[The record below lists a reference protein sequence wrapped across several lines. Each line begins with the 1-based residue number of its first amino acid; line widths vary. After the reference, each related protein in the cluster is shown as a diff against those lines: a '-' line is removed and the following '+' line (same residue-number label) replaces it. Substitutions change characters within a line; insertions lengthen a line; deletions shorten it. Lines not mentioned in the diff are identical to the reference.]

1 MLRSVLTAL
10 LVTSVGAGCASSAS
24 SKVYPRQQAQQAW
37 TVEYGKVTS
46 VDEVTIEGERSYLGR
61 AGGGYVGYEVGRAVV
76 DGSGRG
82 VAGAVGAVAGAVA
95 GDAVEER
102 ATHQPGLQITVDLDE
117 GATVAIVQATD
128 QPFAVGE
135 RVKVLRGQR
144 GAARVTKT

>member
-1 MLRSVLTAL
+1 MYRSVLTAL
-10 LVTSVGAGCASSAS
+10 LSTIIGAGCASSAS
-24 SKVYPRQQAQQAW
+24 SKVYPRYQAQQAW
-37 TVEYGKVTS
+37 TVEYGKIAGLDS
-46 VDEVTIEGERSYLGR
+46 VLIEGERSYLGQ
-61 AGGGYVGYEVGRAVV
+61 AGGGYIGYEVGRAAV

-102 ATHQPGLQITVDLDE
+102 VTRQQGLQITVDLDE
-117 GATVAIVQATD
+117 GPTVAIVQAAD

-144 GAARVTKT
+144 GAARVTKI

>member
-1 MLRSVLTAL
+1 MYRSVLTAL
-10 LVTSVGAGCASSAS
+10 LSAVIGAGCASSAS
-24 SKVYPRQQAQQAW
+24 SKVYPRYQAQQAW
-37 TVEYGKVTS
+37 SVEYGKVAGIDS
-46 VDEVTIEGERSYLGR
+46 VLIEGERSYLGR
-61 AGGGYVGYEVGRAVV
+61 AGGGYIGYELGRAAV

-102 ATHQPGLQITVDLDE
+102 ATREQGLQITVNLDE
-117 GATVAIVQATD
+117 GSTVAIVQAED

-144 GAARVTKT
+144 GAARVTKI

>member
-1 MLRSVLTAL
+1 MYRSVLTAL
-10 LVTSVGAGCASSAS
+10 LSAVIGAGCASSAS
-24 SKVYPRQQAQQAW
+24 SKVYPRYQAQQAW
-37 TVEYGKVTS
+37 SVEYGKVAGIDS
-46 VDEVTIEGERSYLGR
+46 VLIEGERSYLGR
-61 AGGGYVGYEVGRAVV
+61 AGGGYIGYELGRAAV

-102 ATHQPGLQITVDLDE
+102 ATREQGLQITVNLDE
-117 GATVAIVQATD
+117 GSTVAIVQAAD

-144 GAARVTKT
+144 GAARVTKI

>member
-10 LVTSVGAGCASSAS
+10 LVISVGAGCASSAS

-37 TVEYGKVTS
+37 TVEYGKVTG

-102 ATHQPGLQITVDLDE
+102 ATRQPGLQITVDLDE

-144 GAARVTKT
+144 GAARVTKI

>member
-1 MLRSVLTAL
+1 MFRSLLTAL
-10 LVTSVGAGCASSAS
+10 LMTSLGAGCASSAS
-24 SKVYPRQQAQQAW
+24 SKVYPRYQAQQAW
-37 TVEYGKVTS
+37 RVEYGKVTE
-46 VDEVTIEGERSYLGR
+46 VDEVTIEGDRSYLGS
-61 AGGGYVGYEVGRAVV
+61 AGGGYIGYEVGRAVV

-102 ATHQPGLQITVDLDE
+102 ATRQPGLQITVDLEE

-144 GAARVTKT
+144 GAARVTKI

>member
-1 MLRSVLTAL
+1 MYRTLLAAL
-10 LVTSVGAGCASSAS
+10 LFSFIGVGCATSAS
-24 SKVYPRQQAQQAW
+24 SKVYPRYQAQQAW
-37 TVEYGKVTS
+37 TVEYGKVTGL
-46 VDEVTIEGERSYLGR
+46 DAVTIGGERGYLGS
-61 AGGGYVGYEVGRAVV
+61 AGGGYIGYEVGRYVV

-102 ATHQPGLQITVDLDE
+102 VTRQEGLQITVDLEE
-117 GATVAIVQATD
+117 GSTVAIVQAAD

-144 GAARVTKT
+144 GAARVTKI

>member
-1 MLRSVLTAL
+1 MFRSLLTAL
-10 LVTSVGAGCASSAS
+10 LMTSLGAGCASSAS
-24 SKVYPRQQAQQAW
+24 SKVYPRYQAQQVW
-37 TVEYGKVTS
+37 RVEYGKVTE
-46 VDEVTIEGERSYLGR
+46 VDAVTIEGERSYLGR
-61 AGGGYVGYEVGRAVV
+61 AGGGYIGYEVGRAAV

-102 ATHQPGLQITVDLDE
+102 ATRQPGLQITVDLDE

-144 GAARVTKT
+144 GAARVTKI